1 MYAAAAIDAI
11 VDEDADRLLELVN
24 EYRLSAPVCQGRR
37 LPASGPLAPDARL
50 AKVNLD
56 AKPLTDAL
64 KKTGYAAAYA
74 QVITLQGPQTPESAM
89 IQLRDRYCSA
99 VLNPALSDA
108 AVVHADSTWSVV
120 LAQPLLSPDL
130 GDWRAAGK
138 KTLELVNAARRQP
151 RNCGKRH
158 FDAARRVEWNE
169 QLAAAALAHS
179 RNMAQ
184 HGYFEHRGQ
193 DGSGVGD
200 RADRE
205 GYRWRHIG
213 ENIATG
219 QGSAHQVVAGW
230 LASPPHCANIM
241 NPLFTE
247 MGAAYATSANSKA
260 GIYWTQVFG
269 AGR

>member
-1 MYAAAAIDAI
+1 MCAAWSIDAI
-11 VDEDADRLLELVN
+11 ADEGADRLLELIN
-24 EYRLSAPVCQGRR
+24 EYRTSAPVCEGRR
-37 LPASGPLAPDARL
+37 MPPSGPLAPDARL
-50 AKVNLD
+50 AKANLD
-56 AKPLTDAL
+56 TQPLTDAL
-64 KKTGYAAAYA
+64 KKAGYAAAYA
-74 QVITLQGPQTPESAM
+74 RVVALQGPRTAESAM
-89 IQLRDRYCSA
+89 KLLRDRYCSA
-99 VLNPALSDA
+99 VLNPDLSDA
-108 AVVHADSTWSVV
+108 AVLHADSTWSVV

-138 KTLELVNAARRQP
+138 RTLELVNAARRQP

-158 FDAARRVEWNE
+158 FEAARRVEWNE
-169 QLAAAALAHS
+169 RLAAAALAHS

-184 HGYFEHRGQ
+184 RGYFGHRGR
-193 DGSGVGD
+193 DGSEVGD
-200 RADRE
+200 RADRV

-241 NPLFTE
+241 DPLFTE
-247 MGAAYATSANSKA
+247 MGAAYATSAHSKT

-269 AGR
+269 APR